1 MRYFLNIYS
10 FDICIFDNL
19 ATDFT
24 KFNNVLA
31 NIYNGCNIEKGC
43 FGNSDSC
50 VSGKNCSLL
59 TTFSGASETN
69 YTFEVFGQL
78 QGSNTYVA
86 SALSFDNLMGN
97 DSVIACVYNK
107 ENNTVEAIMYWN
119 EHRTSIPLAVSLKMN
134 YSLKCIFPLFFS
146 SIGCRVWHYFK
157 RHQCQ

>member
-1 MRYFLNIYS
+1 MLLAAVS
-10 FDICIFDNL
+10 IFDNL

-50 VSGKNCSLL
+50 VGGKNCSLL
-59 TTFSGASETN
+59 TTFSGASETS
-69 YTFEVFGQL
+69 YTFEIFGQL

-119 EHRTSIPLAVSLKMN
+119 EHRSSIPLAVSLNMN
-134 YSLKCIFPLFFS
+134 NSLLIMQFFQFLFFGRMQS
-146 SIGCRVWHYFK
+146 LALL
-157 RHQCQ
+157 